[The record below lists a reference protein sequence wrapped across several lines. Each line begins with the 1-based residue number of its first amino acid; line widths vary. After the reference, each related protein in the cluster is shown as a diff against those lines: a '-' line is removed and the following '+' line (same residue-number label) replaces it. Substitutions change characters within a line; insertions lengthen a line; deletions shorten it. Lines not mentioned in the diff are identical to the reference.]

1 MPFFSH
7 ACALSQAIAGR
18 PSFVSWPPCHR
29 SHPSTVD
36 ARRIV
41 CCVQERR
48 VAMTAPQAALYD
60 AAVQQF
66 RADAANASGP
76 QPDVGH
82 AFMCMLWMLLTCG
95 ESFCSW
101 EDS

>member
-1 MPFFSH
+1 MHCRKQSQDNLACELATMPWIHTPVRWVPS
-7 ACALSQAIAGR
+7 AL
-18 PSFVSWPPCHR
+18 C
-29 SHPSTVD
+29 D
-36 ARRIV
+36 

-76 QPDVGH
+76 QPDEGH

-95 ESFCSW
+95 ESCCSW